1 MPPVC
6 LGVLVEVTEVGE
18 ASLAIFAGVTPTSPS
33 SASFSWPTGFRFRC
47 LRAGCSGV
55 ALWRGR
61 RLPTAARSG
70 QDSSKLRGPKAST
83 ASATGAAII
92 FFNRGHCFSLR
103 ISICGAR
110 CCCRP
115 APPHHPLQ
123 TETRWYGSI
132 QTRTTVPSVGARICR
147 ADVRICFFDRKIP
160 HPFSCLLM
168 PDQSRPK

>member
-6 LGVLVEVTEVGE
+6 LSVLVEVTEVGE

-47 LRAGCSGV
+47 LRAGCSGA

-70 QDSSKLRGPKAST
+70 QDS
-83 ASATGAAII
+83 ATG
-92 FFNRGHCFSLR
+92 GHCFFLS

-110 CCCRP
+110 CYCWP

-123 TETRWYGSI
+123 TEIRWYGSI

-147 ADVRICFFDRKIP
+147 ADVRISFFDRKIP